1 MFKALIVIHRK
12 PGVSEAEFRRHWR
25 EVHGPKAARIPGLVR
40 YVQNHAPRDATG
52 KAPFCDGIAEM
63 WYADEAA
70 YRASR
75 ESPEARAAVAD
86 LAAFVDR
93 ARIVYLFVD
102 EETVV

>member
-1 MFKALIVIHRK
+1 MFKVLIFVHRK
-12 PGVSEAEFRRHWR
+12 PGMAEAAFRNHWR

-40 YVQNHAPRDATG
+40 YVQNHAPRDGTG
-52 KAPFCDGIAEM
+52 AAPFCDGIAEM

-70 YRASR
+70 YRGSR

-86 LAAFVDR
+86 LDAFVDR

-102 EETVV
+102 EVEVV

>member
-1 MFKALIVIHRK
+1 MFKALIFIHRK

-40 YVQNHAPRDATG
+40 YVQNHRPRDATG
-52 KAPFCDGIAEM
+52 KTPFCDGIAEM
-63 WYADEAA
+63 WYADEAT
-70 YRASR
+70 YRGSR

-86 LAAFVDR
+86 LDAFVDR

-102 EETVV
+102 EETVA